1 MEGREN
7 MNILESKLFKE
18 FEEYLQKRYSEE
30 YRTFTADQKI
40 EKFEIIF
47 MLGLKQAQKYR
58 SIHQMEYLLYND
70 KPPRSDMIQKLGHI
84 LFELQKISTFPI
96 VPPLRVSNAI
106 KKTLSSRDKRTQAK
120 YLKWII
126 ELSNSN
132 RHFNTID
139 LSNIVKQFPE
149 EKIVQ
154 GGIW

>member
-1 MEGREN
+1 
-7 MNILESKLFKE
+7 
-18 FEEYLQKRYSEE
+18 
-30 YRTFTADQKI
+30 
-40 EKFEIIF
+40 
-47 MLGLKQAQKYR
+47 
-58 SIHQMEYLLYND
+58 
-70 KPPRSDMIQKLGHI
+70 MIQKLGHI

-106 KKTLSSRDKRTQAK
+106 KKTLSSRDKRTQVK